1 MQKHVYM
8 EQSNFKKYIK
18 PLISNK
24 FFLATLAFVI
34 YITIFDQNSL
44 IDRYRLSRRISQLEK
59 QKQHYLDEIE
69 QNNRK
74 MEELQSSTDNLE
86 KFAREEY
93 LMKKKE
99 EVIFVVE
106 EE

>member
-1 MQKHVYM
+1 MQKHVGM

-24 FFLATLAFVI
+24 FFLATLAFII

>member
-1 MQKHVYM
+1 M
-8 EQSNFKKYIK
+8 EHSNFKKYIK
-18 PLISNK
+18 PLIGNK
-24 FFLATLAFVI
+24 FFLAAMVFLV
-34 YITIFDQNSL
+34 YITVFDQNSL
-44 IDRYRLSRRISQLEK
+44 FDRYSLARRINQLEK
-59 QKQHYLDEIE
+59 QKQHYINEIE

-74 MEELQSSTDNLE
+74 MEELQSSIDNLE

>member
-1 MQKHVYM
+1 MNW
-8 EQSNFKKYIK
+8 STFRKYIK

-24 FFLATLAFVI
+24 FFLATLIFVVWVG
-34 YITIFDQNSL
+34 IFDQNSL
-44 IDRYRLSRRISQLEK
+44 IDRYRLASRINQLEK
-59 QKQHYLDEIE
+59 QKQHYIEEIE

-74 MEELQSSTDNLE
+74 MDELQSSTENLE

-93 LMKKKE
+93 LMKKNN

>member
-1 MQKHVYM
+1 MQ
-8 EQSNFKKYIK
+8 QSNYKKFIK

-24 FFLATLAFVI
+24 FFLATLAFVV
-34 YITIFDQNSL
+34 YITVFDQNSL
-44 IDRYRLSRRISQLEK
+44 IDRYRLARRINQLEK

-74 MEELQSSTDNLE
+74 MDELQSNTDNLE

-93 LMKKKE
+93 LMKKKD

>member
-1 MQKHVYM
+1 MNW
-8 EQSNFKKYIK
+8 SNFRKYIK

-24 FFLATLAFVI
+24 FFLATVI
-34 YITIFDQNSL
+34 FIVWVSIFDQNSL
-44 IDRYRLSRRISQLEK
+44 IDRYRLSARINQLEK
-59 QKQHYLDEIE
+59 QKQHYIEEIE

-74 MEELQSSTDNLE
+74 MDELQSNTKNLE

-93 LMKKKE
+93 LMKKDD

>member
-1 MQKHVYM
+1 MKR
-8 EQSNFKKYIK
+8 SNFKKYIK
-18 PLISNK
+18 PIISNK
-24 FFLATLAFVI
+24 FFLASVI
-34 YITIFDQNSL
+34 FILWLGIFDQNNL
-44 IDRYRLSRRISQLEK
+44 FDRYRLHARINQLEK
-59 QKQHYLDEIE
+59 QKQHYMDEIE

-74 MEELQSSTDNLE
+74 MEELQSNTENLE

-106 EE
+106 EKED

>member
-1 MQKHVYM
+1 M

>member
-1 MQKHVYM
+1 MNW
-8 EQSNFKKYIK
+8 STFRKYIK
-18 PLISNK
+18 PIIGNK
-24 FFLATLAFVI
+24 FFLATVI
-34 YITIFDQNSL
+34 FIVWIGIFDQNSL
-44 IDRYRLSRRISQLEK
+44 IDRYRLATRINQLEK
-59 QKQHYLDEIE
+59 QKEHYIEEIE

-74 MEELQSSTDNLE
+74 MDELQSNSENLE

-93 LMKKKE
+93 LMKKAD

>member
-1 MQKHVYM
+1 MK
-8 EQSNFKKYIK
+8 QSGFKKYIK

-24 FFLATLAFVI
+24 FFLAALAFIV
-34 YITIFDQNSL
+34 YISVFDQNSL
-44 IDRYRLSRRISQLEK
+44 FDRYRLARRINQLEK
-59 QKQHYLDEIE
+59 QKQHYLNEIE

-74 MEELQSSTDNLE
+74 MDELQSNIENLE